1 MNIIHFSHVKTESED
16 LTKLT
21 PSSTK
26 TTQLLYPTQDDIIS
40 PIQPKIKIKD
50 SFNEFLDGRIN
61 SFQLLQANNCPRLH
75 QQQQIEQYE
84 KLQREKEAKGMVI
97 LGPLLRFKHKYKHV
111 KTQSE
116 ERINYLKTKIA
127 VLNNLIKSK
136 VVNRKKDNDEKRRRS
151 LQNVGLLKSI
161 VEASENINKKIEQVE
176 TYEKMIPQMKTLK
189 TVTISYDNSK
199 MYRKQQLKSKLNS
212 QTSTNPKL
220 FLKTQLQDSS
230 KQFLKE
236 LEDINEKKQ
245 QNLDRLSRMKLL
257 SDNKLQKTHQY
268 DLYVKEVLTYKDI
281 ELYDYLHQQP
291 QQVSYRCH
299 FTNQGEEN
307 LNLNQPNPQIKLQ
320 QKNKKKLKTLTESNF
335 KQILDV
341 SDTSSLQS
349 AYEIHLDNLYSQ
361 TIEVKKQLLK
371 KSMLPKRIRQMIKL
385 DELGKQTLHTS
396 THKLKH

>member
-1 MNIIHFSHVKTESED
+1 MNIIQFSHVKTESED
-16 LTKLT
+16 ITKLT

-26 TTQLLYPTQDDIIS
+26 TTQLLYPVQDDIMT
-40 PIQPKIKIKD
+40 PVQGKIKLKD

-61 SFQLLQANNCPRLH
+61 TFQLLQAKNCPRLH
-75 QQQQIEQYE
+75 QQQQIEQHE
-84 KLQREKEAKGMVI
+84 KQQRERESKGMVI

-127 VLNNLIKSK
+127 ALNNLIKSK

-176 TYEKMIPQMKTLK
+176 TYEKMVPQMKALK
-189 TVTISYDNSK
+189 TVTISYDDQK
-199 MYRKQQLKSKLNS
+199 LFRKQQLKSKLNT
-212 QTSTNPKL
+212 QTLTNPKL

-236 LEDINEKKQ
+236 LEQMNEKKQ
-245 QNLDRLSRMKLL
+245 QNLDKLSRMKLL
-257 SDNKLQKTHQY
+257 SDNKLQKTHKY
-268 DLYVKEVLTYKDI
+268 DLFVKEVLTYKDI

-299 FTNQGEEN
+299 FTNQGEETAN
-307 LNLNQPNPQIKLQ
+307 INQPNS
-320 QKNKKKLKTLTESNF
+320 QKKPLKKNHKKYKTLTESNYQ
-335 KQILDV
+335 QILDV

-349 AYEIHLDNLYSQ
+349 AYEIHLDNLYTQ

-371 KSMLPKRIRQMIKL
+371 KSVLPKRIRQMIKL